1 MTELHIALIYF
12 ALINLLGAIVNI
24 VDKVKAKLDKYRIP
38 EKVLWCIGIAGGAF
52 GSYVTMQIIRHKT
65 RKKAFA
71 IIFPILSIIQVA
83 LLIYFVSQYYA
94 N

>member
-12 ALINLLGAIVNI
+12 AFINLLGAIVNI

-38 EKVLWCIGIAGGAF
+38 EKVLWSIGIAGGAV

-65 RKKAFA
+65 RKKTFA

-83 LLIYFVSQYYA
+83 LLVYFVSQYYA